1 MDINLKSIKW
11 MLEMVDRKVSNWN
24 KIKIKSK
31 SKENKIQSESR
42 SWIEIKLKFYK
53 KLNSKINEIFS
64 REITSLIQNTNRLN
78 LNRMLYSQSTKA

>member
-1 MDINLKSIKW
+1 
-11 MLEMVDRKVSNWN
+11 MVDRKVSNWN

-78 LNRMLYSQSTKA
+78 LNRMHPALFAINQSVSENRSRK

>member
-1 MDINLKSIKW
+1 

-42 SWIEIKLKFYK
+42 CWIEIKLKFYK
-53 KLNSKINEIFS
+53 
-64 REITSLIQNTNRLN
+64 N
-78 LNRMLYSQSTKA
+78 LTLK